1 MGHEGVPRVIE
12 NDAYAIFFFLGGGG
26 GVKEVYY
33 GFVQV
38 ENLTLDIHVMAN

>member
-1 MGHEGVPRVIE
+1 MSQEKLQTMIMQ
-12 NDAYAIFFFLGGGG
+12 NLG

-38 ENLTLDIHVMAN
+38 ENEELTAPTDPSQGRIQDFS